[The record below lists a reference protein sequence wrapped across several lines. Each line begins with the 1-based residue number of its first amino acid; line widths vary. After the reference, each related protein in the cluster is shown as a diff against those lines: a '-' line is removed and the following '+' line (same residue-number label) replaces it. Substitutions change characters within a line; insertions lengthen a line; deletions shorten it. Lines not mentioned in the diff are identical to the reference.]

1 MLKTRILTLTD
12 SIKVLIR
19 YKIPVAS
26 FAIAKDIEQAIKATN
41 KIGYPVVLKLISENI
56 VHKTDVGAVQ
66 LNIRSDV
73 ELDKSFN
80 QILKNVK
87 KKYPKAKVDGILI
100 QKMISNGQEVIIGGK
115 YDEQFGKVIM
125 FGLGGIF
132 TEVFGDVSFRIVPIN
147 KSDAES
153 MVKEIKGYR
162 ILEGYR
168 GKAYDK
174 KSLIE
179 ILLKVSKLLYE
190 NPRIREIDINPVMVL
205 NKGAVAVDSRIILI

>member
-26 FAIAKDIEQAIKATN
+26 FAIAKDFEQAIKAAN
-41 KIGYPVVLKLISENI
+41 RIEYPIVLKLISENI